1 MLSNG
6 QYQLLEER
14 TSFLSSRGLGL
25 PYLRMCCTSRAA
37 CEFSEN
43 ITLGNTATHK
53 RTACKNVFWRA
64 VSAEKRAAL
73 RPTRSTNMSSKL
85 WLWGFKQQIWELIY
99 CPATAGK
106 ELLPLRESGKPGW
119 RYLEVLDKRMLCT
132 VGLTPEKS
140 ELLLLVLPALA
151 ELWQYF
157 SSMDCTFSMHVC
169 PSFSGECLSSAEQM
183 PRNTC
188 VSGGKVSGAHV

>member
-1 MLSNG
+1 
-6 QYQLLEER
+6 
-14 TSFLSSRGLGL
+14 
-25 PYLRMCCTSRAA
+25 
-37 CEFSEN
+37 
-43 ITLGNTATHK
+43 
-53 RTACKNVFWRA
+53 
-64 VSAEKRAAL
+64 
-73 RPTRSTNMSSKL
+73 MSSKL
-85 WLWGFKQQIWELIY
+85 WLWGFKQPIWELIY
-99 CPATAGK
+99 CPAIAGK

-169 PSFSGECLSSAEQM
+169 PSFSGQCLSSAEQM

-188 VSGGKVSGAHV
+188 MSGGRLAVLMFRGICRTRASEQSLWAARLCSITGREETSATDWKLKEWSRLLIKGFTVTKIWNQCFLILI